1 MSFNQKYQKHGFDLP
16 KDYFNTLENK
26 LLENTLELGAPRR
39 NKPVIRMKTTFWVAT
54 AAAIA
59 LVFWLLPIDANKAEP
74 DQGPL
79 TQDNPVESEFFE
91 KDEDS
96 WTQYAELHLSAE
108 DFIPILTPE
117 DIDLLLADSQ
127 EWDELSKQS
136 TNIEYLF
143 EEFNLIP

>member
-26 LLENTLELGAPRR
+26 ILEKTPQLGTPRR
-39 NKPVIRMKTTFWVAT
+39 KRKVIHMNTTLLVGA

-59 LVFWLLPIDANKAEP
+59 LVFWLLPIDANKAAP
-74 DQGPL
+74 NQGPL
-79 TQDNPVESEFFE
+79 TQDTPVELEFYE

-117 DIDLLLADSQ
+117 DIDLLVADSQ

>member
-1 MSFNQKYQKHGFDLP
+1 MSLNQKYQKHGFDVP
-16 KDYFNTLENK
+16 EDYFNTLENR
-26 LLENTLELGAPRR
+26 LLENTPELGTPHSKRTF
-39 NKPVIRMKTTFWVAT
+39 IRMNKILWVAA

-59 LVFWLLPIDANKAEP
+59 LVFWWIPIDANNPEP
-74 DQGPL
+74 NQRQL
-79 TQDNPVESEFFE
+79 TQDTPVESEFLDQ
-91 KDEDS
+91 DEDS

-108 DFIPILTPE
+108 DFIPILTPD

-136 TNIEYLF
+136 TNNEYLF

>member
-26 LLENTLELGAPRR
+26 LLEKTPELGAPRR
-39 NKPVIRMKTTFWVAT
+39 NKPVIRMKTTLWVAT

-59 LVFWLLPIDANKAEP
+59 LVFWLLPIESNKAEP

-79 TQDNPVESEFFE
+79 TQDTPVESEFLGQ
-91 KDEDS
+91 DEDS

-108 DFIPILTPE
+108 DFIPILTPD